1 MRHTPIALVLC
12 LAAAP
17 ASASSLSSTFTLA
30 SDYLFDGVSQTQN
43 DPALQAS
50 LDYAVGGFY
59 AGLWTSNVD
68 FGAGDPADQEIDFY
82 GGYGQSYD
90 SGWGW
95 TAGFAHYTYTGAP
108 SSYDY
113 TEWTVGLTFPTS
125 TELAIW
131 VADDDVLGGEAWRAK
146 AKHSF
151 ALPAELSLDLE
162 ATRTQYDNA
171 DFDDFNHFQIGVSRS
186 FGRVDAYLGYSDT
199 SLDADSRVANNGDSL
214 VDGRLLLTLST
225 TVTWFE

>member
-1 MRHTPIALVLC
+1 MRHVPLALALC

-17 ASASSLSSTFTLA
+17 ASANSLSSTFTLA

-43 DPALQAS
+43 DPAFQAS
-50 LDYAVGGFY
+50 LDYGVAGFY

-68 FGAGDPADQEIDFY
+68 FGPGDPADQEIDIY
-82 GGYGQSYD
+82 GGYSQSYD

-95 TAGFAHYTYTGAP
+95 TAGFARYTYTGAP
-108 SSYDY
+108 SGYDY
-113 TEWTVGLTFPTS
+113 TEWTVGLTLPTS
-125 TELAIW
+125 TTLAVW

-151 ALPAELSLDLE
+151 ALPGEVSLDLE
-162 ATRTQYDNA
+162 ATRTEYDN
-171 DFDDFNHFQIGVSRS
+171 DGFSDFNHYQVGVSRS
-186 FGRVDAYLGYSDT
+186 FGRVKAYLGYADT
-199 SLDADSRVANNGDSL
+199 NLPAGSRVAANGDSL
-214 VDGRLLLTLST
+214 VDGRVLLSLAT

>member
-1 MRHTPIALVLC
+1 MA
-12 LAAAP
+12 
-17 ASASSLSSTFTLA
+17 
-30 SDYLFDGVSQTQN
+30 
-43 DPALQAS
+43 
-50 LDYAVGGFY
+50 
-59 AGLWTSNVD
+59 
-68 FGAGDPADQEIDFY
+68 
-82 GGYGQSYD
+82 

-95 TAGFAHYTYTGAP
+95 SAGFAHYTYTGAP

-131 VADDDVLGGEAWRAK
+131 VADDDVLGGEAWRAN

-151 ALPAELSLDLE
+151 ALPSDVSLDLE
-162 ATRTQYDNA
+162 ATRTEYDNN

-199 SLDADSRVANNGDSL
+199 DLDADSRVANNGDSL